1 MPAKQTRLN
10 PATLV
15 TTAIAIL
22 IAAMLL
28 VMPAA
33 KAQAQT
39 QTTVSPTVLSDARL
53 RVDWT
58 PVSGVTAYN
67 VQLIRG
73 TGSGGDLND
82 VTSRDVSTGYT
93 SRSLLPNTEYSVRV
107 FDATDPNS
115 PTEVGRATATTS
127 VRLAPGSVPRAR
139 SIDISED
146 EFAVAWLPAQR
157 TTSYKLEYRRHD
169 EQFADNGE
177 LSVSIKESLEFYA
190 YVGSGNADTT
200 YYVRITPQR
209 DYASDGPS
217 YTKTVRTMASGENNP
232 WDEYTFNNATL
243 SEAFPCNGGILPLR
257 KEEIYKSSSS
267 VRKYVENC
275 IIDIGTRTQGT
286 FRSDHYFGS
295 KLLLDVHNGLSDI
308 RRGVWFDGK
317 TVQFQHPLTI
327 MSIRASGVTHTYGV
341 SRGMQASIGGQSIDL
356 LRCIRGPSDNTKRS
370 ECTVDIAST
379 TTKLVIT
386 PAGTGSITV
395 DVNGTD
401 AGGDVSGS
409 LASGLTLT
417 LPQSEDGDIITI
429 DMPSVTVGDERYVF
443 KIRTR
448 PPPDADAPAQ
458 VTGLASTDVTDDSI
472 TVSWTA
478 IADVDRYVV
487 EHSTDSTFA
496 TKSTTNVRKQG
507 SNPPATSVTL
517 DGLTATTT
525 YYVRVYAVNSDG
537 NGLRSTPLTI
547 ATSDVPPPPVAPP
560 APAAPTGLTI
570 SMPSE
575 ANGLRDHSTGDGTG
589 KARRETMKKLEVDW
603 EAVTIP
609 SGALTY
615 KVEWHAKGE
624 SYTYE
629 NSYTTIAIEY
639 DITGLKRNTEYT
651 VRVSAIAT
659 KDGLSTTGPATSK
672 AGRTRISVYDCA
684 NVDGSISITG
694 SVPEKMDLVANQESD
709 ITMPS
714 YTGPVC
720 FLDIYIDGR
729 VLRREQF
736 TNDSAPPRSELGPRQ
751 NGARDMLGSR
761 MEAASYNVGTQTLT
775 LQPKETTVSLGYQ
788 DMLMSVAWSPRGWK
802 NYTARTAEVRIHNL
816 EQLTIGANSGD
827 FRVSKQNGVVS
838 IRGGVDRSYR
848 AYSTDYNSG
857 GYEIEACNITNGD
870 CGSSTWN
877 QIHKSTRASGS
888 DGYTTFGYT
897 LPNSDNAYRFRV
909 REYLDLRHNSEV
921 AYSEWSTAA
930 RVN

>member
-33 KAQAQT
+33 EAQAQT

-177 LSVSIKESLEFYA
+177 FSVSIKESLEFYA

-217 YTKTVRTMASGENNP
+217 YTKTVRTMETGENNP

-327 MSIRASGVTHTYGV
+327 MSIMASGVTHTYGV

-409 LASGLTLT
+409 LAS
-417 LPQSEDGDIITI
+417 
-429 DMPSVTVGDERYVF
+429 
-443 KIRTR
+443 
-448 PPPDADAPAQ
+448 
-458 VTGLASTDVTDDSI
+458 
-472 TVSWTA
+472 
-478 IADVDRYVV
+478 
-487 EHSTDSTFA
+487 
-496 TKSTTNVRKQG
+496 
-507 SNPPATSVTL
+507 
-517 DGLTATTT
+517 
-525 YYVRVYAVNSDG
+525 
-537 NGLRSTPLTI
+537 
-547 ATSDVPPPPVAPP
+547 
-560 APAAPTGLTI
+560 
-570 SMPSE
+570 
-575 ANGLRDHSTGDGTG
+575 
-589 KARRETMKKLEVDW
+589 
-603 EAVTIP
+603 
-609 SGALTY
+609 
-615 KVEWHAKGE
+615 
-624 SYTYE
+624 
-629 NSYTTIAIEY
+629 
-639 DITGLKRNTEYT
+639 
-651 VRVSAIAT
+651 
-659 KDGLSTTGPATSK
+659 
-672 AGRTRISVYDCA
+672 
-684 NVDGSISITG
+684 
-694 SVPEKMDLVANQESD
+694 MD
-709 ITMPS
+709 
-714 YTGPVC
+714 
-720 FLDIYIDGR
+720 
-729 VLRREQF
+729 
-736 TNDSAPPRSELGPRQ
+736 
-751 NGARDMLGSR
+751 
-761 MEAASYNVGTQTLT
+761 
-775 LQPKETTVSLGYQ
+775 
-788 DMLMSVAWSPRGWK
+788 
-802 NYTARTAEVRIHNL
+802 
-816 EQLTIGANSGD
+816 
-827 FRVSKQNGVVS
+827 
-838 IRGGVDRSYR
+838 
-848 AYSTDYNSG
+848 
-857 GYEIEACNITNGD
+857 
-870 CGSSTWN
+870 
-877 QIHKSTRASGS
+877 
-888 DGYTTFGYT
+888 
-897 LPNSDNAYRFRV
+897 
-909 REYLDLRHNSEV
+909 
-921 AYSEWSTAA
+921 
-930 RVN
+930 